1 MGEIRILLV
10 LEYEYSADT
19 LWPAKLASSITVGIE
34 FARVLSAAE
43 HHVLA
48 ENPL

>member
-1 MGEIRILLV
+1 V
-10 LEYEYSADT
+10 LEYSADT

-34 FARVLSAAE
+34 FARVLSVAE

-48 ENPL
+48 GNPL